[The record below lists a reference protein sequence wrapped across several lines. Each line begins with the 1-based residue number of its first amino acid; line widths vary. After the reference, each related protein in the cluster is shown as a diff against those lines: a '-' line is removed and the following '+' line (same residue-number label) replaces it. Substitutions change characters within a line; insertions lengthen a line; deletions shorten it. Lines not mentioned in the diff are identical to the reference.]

1 MRDVDPRQSM
11 TAIRA
16 ATSDDDI
23 RRCWPVLRQ
32 LRPHLE
38 EAEFV
43 PAVRRMAPHG
53 FRLVFAED
61 EGGEVRAVAGYRV
74 TEMLRTG
81 LMLEVDDLVTDAE
94 ARSGGF
100 GRALMDWLVAEAEA
114 LGCSVVELDSGVQ
127 RHDAHRFYFR
137 EGMHILGYHF
147 SMSPR
152 RPR

>member
-1 MRDVDPRQSM
+1 MRDASVPPQM
-11 TAIRA
+11 TAIRT

-23 RRCWPVLRQ
+23 RRCWPVLHQ

-38 EAEFV
+38 EADLL

-61 EGGEVRAVAGYRV
+61 EAGEVRAVAGYRV

-81 LMLEVDDLVTDAE
+81 LMLEVDDLVTDAD
-94 ARSGGF
+94 ARSGGY
-100 GRALMDWLVAEAEA
+100 GKALLDWLVAEAQA

-152 RPR
+152 RSR

>member
-1 MRDVDPRQSM
+1 M
-11 TAIRA
+11 TAIHA
-16 ATSDDDI
+16 ALSDHDI

-32 LRPHLE
+32 LRPHLD
-38 EAEFV
+38 EADFLS
-43 PAVRRMAPHG
+43 AVRRMASHG

-61 EGGEVRAVAGYRV
+61 GDGDVQAVAGYRV

-81 LMLEVDDLVTDAE
+81 LMLEVDDLVTDAA
-94 ARSGGF
+94 ARSAGYGKS
-100 GRALMDWLVAEAEA
+100 LMDWLLAEAQA

-147 SMSPR
+147 SLPVRSSR
-152 RPR
+152 